1 MPLEGSGY
9 VLGVDGGASRTRCVI
24 ADLSGNLLAR
34 GSGGPSNPLT
44 VGADTAAE
52 SILTAISEASKDR
65 GIKTFKASVMG
76 VAGTDKPS
84 GAEALRSRLGGF
96 DWGRLRIVSDAAVAL
111 AGATGCR
118 PGVVV
123 VSGTGSV
130 AYGENEEGEK
140 ARAGGWGWRLGDEGS
155 GYTISNSALIAS
167 LRALDGRGPPTS
179 LPNKIMRALD
189 LDNLGGLVD
198 LVYSKGMGNSEIATL
213 NPLVG
218 EAAEE
223 GDTVAKRILKEA
235 GEELGLAASAVAR
248 RLGMTNAF
256 PVALTGGVFN
266 LAPVREALER
276 KLGEAQPGCRIIE
289 PRFEPDVGAA
299 LLALRELGAEIDE
312 SLLRRVEK
320 SFGRLKGDWT

>member
-1 MPLEGSGY
+1 LEGSGY
-9 VLGVDGGASRTRCVI
+9 VLGIDGGASRTRCVV
-24 ADLSGNLLAR
+24 ADLSGNLVAR
-34 GSGGPSNPLT
+34 GGGGPSNPLT
-44 VGADTAAE
+44 AGVDTAAE
-52 SILTAISEASKDR
+52 SILTAASEASGSR
-65 GIKTFKASVMG
+65 GIRAFKASVMG
-76 VAGTDKPS
+76 IAGTDRPS

-155 GYTISNSALIAS
+155 GYTIGNGALIAS

-179 LPNKIMRALD
+179 LPDKIMRVLD
-189 LDNLGGLVD
+189 LDDLGGLVD
-198 LVYSKGMGNSEIATL
+198 LVYSRGMGNREIATL
-213 NPLVG
+213 TPLVG

-223 GDTVAKRILKEA
+223 GDAVAKSILEEA

-248 RLGMTNAF
+248 RLRMMDAF

-266 LAPVREALER
+266 LAPVREALGR
-276 KLGEAQPGCRIIE
+276 RLGEAQPGCRIIE

-299 LLALRELGAEIDE
+299 LLALRGLGVVIDE
-312 SLLRRVEK
+312 GLLRRVEE
-320 SFGRLKGDWT
+320 SSGRLKRNWT